1 MQRHPVVMALI
12 GRHVLTGAVEG
23 ARQGYR
29 TTRSKLGAV
38 VPPNVT
44 AAVLG
49 ELRAEG
55 QRLSAALRAVELVE
69 SALRDG

>member
-1 MQRHPVVMALI
+1 MP
-12 GRHVLTGAVEG
+12 TGAAEG

-29 TTRSKLGAV
+29 TTRSELGAV

-55 QRLSAALRAVELVE
+55 QRLAAAPRPVELVE
-69 SALRDG
+69 SARRDG